1 MSDGGLSVSSEQA
14 GSLVEHAQAELP
26 NEACALL
33 GGDADTGRVTSLH
46 PARNRLASPYRYDVD
61 PNDLVR
67 IVHDIEARGEALVAI
82 FHSHPATPAVPS
94 PSDLR
99 EARYPVIHLVASL
112 AGPSPAVRAWR
123 ITGGE
128 AAEVPLTVE

>member
-1 MSDGGLSVSSEQA
+1 MSDGGLSLSSENVD
-14 GSLVEHAQAELP
+14 SLVEHAQAELP

-46 PARNRLASPYRYDVD
+46 LARNRLASPYRYDVD

-67 IVHDIEARGEALVAI
+67 IVHEIEARGEALVAI

-99 EARYPVIHLVASL
+99 EARYPVIHLIASL
-112 AGPSPAVRAWR
+112 AGSSAQIRAWR
-123 ITGGE
+123 VTDGE
-128 AAEVPLTVE
+128 AAEGPLTVE

>member
-1 MSDGGLSVSSEQA
+1 MADGLSLSP
-14 GSLVEHAQAELP
+14 EHAARLAEHARAELP

-33 GGDADTGRVTSLH
+33 GGDAGTGRVSSFH

-61 PNDLVR
+61 PDDLVR

-82 FHSHPATPAVPS
+82 FHSHPATAAIPS

-99 EARYPVIHLVASL
+99 EARYQVIHLVAGL
-112 AGPSPAVRAWR
+112 AGESAEIRAWR
-123 ITGGE
+123 IVAGG